1 MNKTV
6 AKVIKMTSPKTTGKE
21 PTLSIEEERDA
32 LSAWQE
38 HGDRKAL
45 GRLLSSHA
53 RMAWSAARRLTND
66 GALVE
71 DLVSAGMVAMIDAAN
86 RFDVSRNVR
95 FNTYASWFVKN
106 GVLDAMI
113 RAKGVV
119 DVPPRVYLDARAG
132 RLDPV
137 RHASAIAAAEAVVA
151 VDTGAGESGESAAVV
166 PCPGKTPEELVS
178 IQSVQD
184 QVKRLLEGALNE
196 LDPMEQA
203 VIRKRLDADCLEES
217 QPVLALKITRAKLG
231 SIERRAMH
239 RLRQLLQQSGFTLAM
254 LDN

>member
-1 MNKTV
+1 M
-6 AKVIKMTSPKTTGKE
+6 SPTTPEKE
-21 PTLSIEEERDA
+21 PILSIEEERDA
-32 LSAWQE
+32 ISAWQQ

-45 GRLLSSHA
+45 ARLLSSHA
-53 RMAWSAARRLTND
+53 RMAWSAARRMTTD

-86 RFDVSRNVR
+86 RFDISRNVR

-106 GVLDAMI
+106 GILDALI
-113 RAKGVV
+113 RANGVV
-119 DVPPRVYLDARAG
+119 DIPSRVYLDARAG
-132 RLDPV
+132 RLDPL
-137 RHASAIAAAEAVVA
+137 RHASAIAAAEAAVA
-151 VDTGAGESGESAAVV
+151 VDTGAGVQGEGAAIV

-178 IQSVQD
+178 TQSEQD
-184 QVKRLLEGALNE
+184 QVKRLLEGALKE

-203 VIRKRLDADCLEES
+203 VIRKRLDADCPEET
-217 QPVLALKITRAKLG
+217 QPLMALKITRAKLG